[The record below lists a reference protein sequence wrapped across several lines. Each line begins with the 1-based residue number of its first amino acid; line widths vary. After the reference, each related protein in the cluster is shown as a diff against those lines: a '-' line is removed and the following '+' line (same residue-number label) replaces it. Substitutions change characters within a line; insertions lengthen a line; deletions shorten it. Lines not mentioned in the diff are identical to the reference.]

1 MDKLNTNEIPESPGV
16 YIFKDKYDEPIYIG
30 KAKNLR
36 NRVVT
41 YFNSNSTWKVKRL
54 VSEAKNISFVLSK
67 NEANALLAEYSLIQ
81 EYKPKY
87 NIQFKDDKSY
97 PYVTISKDKWQRVYV
112 SRNIDKKNLNFGPFP
127 YIGAAKRSLDHL
139 INIFPLRTCNDNT
152 FNRHN
157 SLGKPC
163 LLFEI
168 EKCSAPCVNKIDEKD
183 YQHLVNSIKN
193 FYKGNSDQFITEK
206 IIEMNNYSEKQE
218 YEKANKIKKLIQH
231 LENARIN
238 QTLMTANDKNVDVIG
253 IDIGKYDVV
262 ATCLFIRN
270 GRIVGEIK
278 KSFEPINT
286 DEFNDYLPQIIFN
299 IYSNEEPASELIV
312 SHSFIN
318 KEDVEKEL
326 SHIWKR
332 KINIQIPQRGW
343 KRDLLLTAL
352 EDAAELRR
360 VTDLKRR
367 KDLEFRSQS
376 LEQLKNKL
384 NLKNIPY
391 RIEAYDI
398 SNLGDKFRVGSMVVM
413 EDGLTKPSMYRK
425 FHIKSFEGQDDFRSM
440 EEMIFRRIKRLNN
453 TNETDQSFKRL
464 PDLILIDGGKGQLSK
479 AKSVIDYFKLE
490 IDVIGLAKKEE
501 ELFLP
506 NRKESIKLNKNS
518 EALFIL
524 QNIRDEAHRFA
535 ITENRRLRLKDLD
548 INSSLKIKGLSK
560 KSLEKLNKKYNS
572 LTEISNATFDD
583 LSEILDENEV
593 NKVFKYFN

>member
-1 MDKLNTNEIPESPGV
+1 MDKLNTNEIPASPGV

-54 VSEAKNISFVLSK
+54 VSEAENISFVLSK

-127 YIGAAKRSLDHL
+127 YIGAARRSLDHL

-253 IDIGKYDVV
+253 MDIGKYDVV

-332 KINIQIPQRGW
+332 KINIQIPQMN
-343 KRDLLLTAL
+343 
-352 EDAAELRR
+352 
-360 VTDLKRR
+360 
-367 KDLEFRSQS
+367 Q
-376 LEQLKNKL
+376 
-384 NLKNIPY
+384 
-391 RIEAYDI
+391 
-398 SNLGDKFRVGSMVVM
+398 
-413 EDGLTKPSMYRK
+413 
-425 FHIKSFEGQDDFRSM
+425 
-440 EEMIFRRIKRLNN
+440 
-453 TNETDQSFKRL
+453 
-464 PDLILIDGGKGQLSK
+464 
-479 AKSVIDYFKLE
+479 
-490 IDVIGLAKKEE
+490 KK
-501 ELFLP
+501 
-506 NRKESIKLNKNS
+506 
-518 EALFIL
+518 
-524 QNIRDEAHRFA
+524 
-535 ITENRRLRLKDLD
+535 
-548 INSSLKIKGLSK
+548 
-560 KSLEKLNKKYNS
+560 
-572 LTEISNATFDD
+572 
-583 LSEILDENEV
+583 
-593 NKVFKYFN
+593 

>member
-1 MDKLNTNEIPESPGV
+1 MDKLNKNEIPESPGV

-41 YFNSNSTWKVKRL
+41 YFNSNSNWKVKRL

-97 PYVTISKDKWQRVYV
+97 PYVTITNDKWQRVYV

-163 LLFEI
+163 LLYEI
-168 EKCSAPCVNKIDEKD
+168 EKCSAPCINNIDEKD
-183 YQHLVNSIKN
+183 YQQLVNSIKN

-206 IIEMNNYSEKQE
+206 IIEMNNYSEQQE
-218 YEKANKIKKLIQH
+218 YEKANKIKKLVQH

-299 IYSNEEPASELIV
+299 IYSNEEPASELLV
-312 SHSFIN
+312 SHSFN
-318 KEDVEKEL
+318 DKEDVEKEL
-326 SHIWKR
+326 SQIWKR

-425 FHIKSFEGQDDFRSM
+425 FHIRSFEGQDDFRSM
-440 EEMIFRRIKRLNN
+440 EEMIFRRIKRLIS

-548 INSSLKIKGLSK
+548 INSSLKIKGVSK
-560 KSLEKLNKKYNS
+560 KSLKELNKKYNS
-572 LTEISNATFDD
+572 LVGLSNATLED
-583 LSEILDENEV
+583 LAELLDENEV
-593 NKVFKYFN
+593 KKVFKYFN